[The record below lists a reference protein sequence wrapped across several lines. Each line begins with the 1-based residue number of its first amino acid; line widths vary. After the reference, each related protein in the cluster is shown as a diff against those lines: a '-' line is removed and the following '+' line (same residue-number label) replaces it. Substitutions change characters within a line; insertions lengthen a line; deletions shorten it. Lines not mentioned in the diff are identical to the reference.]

1 MEGIEDKLGQL
12 LNDPN
17 SMAQIMSMVQSL
29 GLGAPP
35 EEKEDTAPPPND
47 EMLRSVLQI
56 MQQTQQDSPKEEA
69 LLKALKPFLRQD
81 RQKQMDKAAGANGA
95 PCRLCH
101 SQLWTD
107 RRFGRCIIAIRQ
119 IPAVATS
126 GRVFPLPRH
135 RGRRNRH
142 AIRSRP
148 LRQNHRVH
156 PNHRVRRSRRAIRS
170 HCVQPSAFRSR
181 F

>member
-56 MQQTQQDSPKEEA
+56 MQQTQQDSPREEA
-69 LLKALKPFLRQD
+69 LLKALKPFLRQG
-81 RQKQMDKAAGANGA
+81 RQKQMDKAMQLARMARLAG
-95 PCRLCH
+95 C
-101 SQLWTD
+101 
-107 RRFGRCIIAIRQ
+107 
-119 IPAVATS
+119 
-126 GRVFPLPRH
+126 
-135 RGRRNRH
+135 
-142 AIRSRP
+142 AIRSFGQTGG
-148 LRQNHRVH
+148 LADV
-156 PNHRVRRSRRAIRS
+156 
-170 HCVQPSAFRSR
+170 
-181 F
+181 